1 MDQFKRH
8 ERRRMESGKH
18 LMVEAHTV
26 SEGFP
31 LHWHS
36 YFEIELVLSGTG
48 KYVIND
54 IEYDISAHN
63 MFFLTSTDFHY
74 LRLDGEICLVNISF
88 DEDMI
93 DEKDIGALAFSQ
105 IQKAYAFAPDEYERL
120 KAAAGLLEHEC
131 AIGGECQRQLLQYL
145 LKCIFRKSSV
155 SMSSS
160 ANYQHYRGIKKAI
173 IYMEM
178 HYKENI
184 TLQMLAAES
193 GYHPTYFSEL
203 FKKVTGETYIEALTK
218 LRLGCART
226 LLANGFSVSDAC
238 FLSGF
243 GSLSNFFT
251 AFKRHC
257 KMSPREYRARCAEQS
272 SCAREE
278 QPQA

>member
-1 MDQFKRH
+1 MDRFEKH
-8 ERRRMESGKH
+8 ERRRMENGKH
-18 LMVEAHTV
+18 LMVETHTV

-36 YFEIELVLSGTG
+36 YFEIELVLSGRG

-54 IEYDISAHN
+54 VEYDISAHN

-74 LRLDGEICLVNISF
+74 LSVAGDTRLINISF

-93 DEKDIGALAFSQ
+93 EEKDIGALVFSQ
-105 IQKAYAFAPDEYERL
+105 MQKAYTFTPEEYERL
-120 KAAAGLLEHEC
+120 RAAAGLLAHEC
-131 AIGGECQRQLLQYL
+131 SIGGECQRQLLQYL

-257 KMSPREYRARCAEQS
+257 KMSPREYRARSAAQVVAGEK
-272 SCAREE
+272 E
-278 QPQA
+278 PQA